1 VSLSNVRKV
10 QANNVSVQ
18 PVIEAAENAIKE
30 EIETVGK
37 LSTIASSSPY
47 YK

>member
-1 VSLSNVRKV
+1 MWKV
-10 QANNVSVQ
+10 QANNPPVQ

-37 LSTIASSSPY
+37 LSTIASSFPY